1 LLIILKKDMNIYVS
15 NLSFNVQD
23 EDLREFFTE
32 YGEVSSAKVITDK
45 FTGKS
50 RGFGFVEMPDDEA
63 ARKAIAELDNGTV
76 EGRTIKVMEA
86 KPKEARP
93 ARTGGGGGFQRSGGG
108 GYQGGGN
115 GGYNKNRY

>member
-1 LLIILKKDMNIYVS
+1 MNIYVS

-23 EDLREFFTE
+23 EDLKEFFTE

-63 ARKAIAELDNGTV
+63 AQKAIAELDQASV
-76 EGRTIKVMEA
+76 ENRTIRVMEA
-86 KPKEARP
+86 KPKEDKP
-93 ARTGGGGGFQRSGGG
+93 ARTGGGGGFRGGNGGG
-108 GYQGGGN
+108 GYNGGGS